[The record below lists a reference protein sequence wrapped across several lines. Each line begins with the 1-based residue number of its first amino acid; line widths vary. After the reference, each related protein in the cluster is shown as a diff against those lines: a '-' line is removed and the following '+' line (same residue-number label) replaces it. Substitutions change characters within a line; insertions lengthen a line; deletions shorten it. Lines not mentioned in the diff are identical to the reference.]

1 MAVKPKT
8 YVVACVLMCKRPEF
22 QLYLSIRAGRVV
34 TNEDD
39 ALKVVRL
46 LTGIRSR
53 KELIIDSGAA
63 MQWQE
68 LITNFNK
75 WNLKNDLHQN

>member
-1 MAVKPKT
+1 MAVKQKT

-34 TNEDD
+34 TSEDD

-53 KELIIDSGAA
+53 KELIIDSDAA

-68 LITNFNK
+68 LINNFNK
-75 WNLKNDLHQN
+75 WNLKNDLH

>member
-53 KELIIDSGAA
+53 KELIIDSDAA

>member
-1 MAVKPKT
+1 M
-8 YVVACVLMCKRPEF
+8 LMCKRPEF

-34 TNEDD
+34 TSEDD

-53 KELIIDSGAA
+53 KELIIDSDAA

-75 WNLKNDLHQN
+75 WNLKNDMHQN